1 MGWRR
6 INHAFHRDI
15 GYLCIGMTIIYAI
28 SGLVLNHT
36 SHSFN
41 PSYTIEKSVGH
52 VTPWG
57 AAGQPDGGY
66 IARVLAEVG
75 ETGAMKTATLV
86 APGSLRI
93 FVEGNTIDVDL
104 STGQVRQEKVQR
116 RPGLFEVN
124 ALHLNKPKGTWTWVA
139 DVYAV
144 ALLVVALTGLF
155 MIRGRTKWR
164 GLLLTGTGLLVPL
177 LFVVFSL

>member
-1 MGWRR
+1 MSWRR
-6 INHAFHRDI
+6 VNHALHRDI
-15 GYLCIGMTIIYAI
+15 GYLCIGMTIVYAI

-36 SHSFN
+36 SHGFN
-41 PSYTIEKSVGH
+41 PSYTIEKSAGR

-66 IARVLAEVG
+66 ITRVLTELG
-75 ETGAMKTATLV
+75 ETGALKTATLV

-93 FVEGNTIDVDL
+93 FVEGNTVDVDL
-104 STGQVRQEKVQR
+104 LSGQFRQEKVQR
-116 RPGLFEVN
+116 RPILFEVN

-139 DVYAV
+139 DVYAA
-144 ALLVVALTGLF
+144 ALLMVAITGLL
-155 MIRGRTKWR
+155 MIRGRTRWR

>member
-6 INHAFHRDI
+6 VNHALHRDI
-15 GYLCIGMTIIYAI
+15 GYLCIGMTIVYAI

-41 PSYTIEKSVGH
+41 PSYTIEKSVGR
-52 VTPWG
+52 VTPWS
-57 AAGQPDGGY
+57 ATGQPDGDY

-86 APGSLRI
+86 APSSLRI
-93 FVEGNTIDVDL
+93 FVEGNTLDL
-104 STGQVRQEKVQR
+104 DLATGQVRQEKVQR
-116 RPGLFEVN
+116 RPILFEVN

-139 DVYAV
+139 DVYAA
-144 ALLVVALTGLF
+144 ALLVVAVTGLL

-164 GLLLTGTGLLVPL
+164 GLLLAGTGLLLPL
-177 LFVVFSL
+177 LFAVFSL